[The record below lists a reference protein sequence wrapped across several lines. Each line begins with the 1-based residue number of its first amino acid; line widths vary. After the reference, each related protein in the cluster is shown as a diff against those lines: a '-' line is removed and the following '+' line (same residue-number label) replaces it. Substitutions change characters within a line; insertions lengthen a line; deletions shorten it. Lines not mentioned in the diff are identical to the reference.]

1 LGPLGRGVWLSA
13 SNVPS
18 LFVKTATLSTADGIR
33 SATVNSRIL
42 RWTSVAVS
50 VIALA
55 LAACLS
61 TTPTATATTITI
73 PDLTGQNAKIAEDK
87 LEALGLT
94 NVTLASA
101 TSKYTMV
108 LAPQNWTVVSIEPAP
123 GTAVS
128 STDTVIVKV
137 TKP

>member
-1 LGPLGRGVWLSA
+1 MSKIVQL
-13 SNVPS
+13 
-18 LFVKTATLSTADGIR
+18 
-33 SATVNSRIL
+33 
-42 RWTSVAVS
+42 TSVALS
-50 VIALA
+50 AIALTV
-55 LAACLS
+55 AAFGG
-61 TTPTATATTITI
+61 TTPIATASSITI

-101 TSKYTMV
+101 NPKYTMV
-108 LAPQNWTVVSIEPAP
+108 LAPENWKVVSIEPTP

-128 STDTVIVKV
+128 SNDDVILKV